1 MPTLRTPRFALQ
13 PMILADLGWY
23 AKFAGDAEVMR
34 YIGHTGPLSH
44 AQATERLA
52 RYVRCWEEHGL
63 GMFGVR
69 LRDEAL
75 SDELPEEL
83 PVGWAGLQPLSGTDE
98 IEVGYAFGRAA
109 WGRGYA
115 TEVATAVVRWGFEQL
130 GLERI
135 VAVASAGN
143 TGSRRVMDKL
153 GMRYEGAR
161 PGSGQ
166 DSVYY
171 SVTPAAF
178 ERAAPL
184 RAFAR
189 GPVP

>member
-1 MPTLRTPRFALQ
+1 MRLD
-13 PMILADLGWY
+13 DLTWY

-34 YIGHTGPLSH
+34 YIGQAGPLTF

-69 LRDEAL
+69 LRDE
-75 SDELPEEL
+75 PL

-98 IEVGYAFGRAA
+98 IEVGYAFGRSA

-115 TEVATAVVRWGFEQL
+115 TEVASAVVQWGFETL

-135 VAVASAGN
+135 VAVASPEN
-143 TGSRRVMDKL
+143 TASRRVMDKL
-153 GMRYEGAR
+153 GMRYEGMR

-171 SVTPAAF
+171 SLTLPAFA
-178 ERAAPL
+178 RAAPL
-184 RAFAR
+184 RATAPR
-189 GPVP
+189 MTS